1 MSAARAIA
9 LHAIQEALRRKVFL
23 VVAGLTVV
31 SGALFTVGAYFAF
44 DATESFAGT
53 QLVEERTLTGAT
65 LLGLAMF
72 GTLFLGTVLAVFL
85 TLGAVRGDAERG
97 LLQPIVVRPVG
108 RSTFLLA
115 RFAGAAAVSA
125 LYAAIVYGVAVVVVG
140 LIGDWWPDRG
150 VSPAL
155 GLAIGVAVIAAHSLL
170 GSVLL
175 SATANGV
182 AVFMVFGA
190 GLLAGL
196 LGEIGEALN
205 SDTLETIARVAAWL
219 LPFEALYQAGLDA
232 LTADTSGFTR
242 VVVSLGPFGGAEP
255 AGFGLWLWAIAYLAM
270 VGFAAI
276 ALFARTDL

>member
-1 MSAARAIA
+1 M
-9 LHAIQEALRRKVFL
+9 QEAIRRKVFL
-23 VVAGLTVV
+23 VVAGLTLV
-31 SGALFTVGAYFAF
+31 SGALFSVGAYFAF
-44 DATESFAGT
+44 DSTESLRGSE
-53 QLVEERTLTGAT
+53 LVEERTLTGAT

-115 RFAGAAAVSA
+115 RFAGAAAVSSA
-125 LYAAIVYGVAVVVVG
+125 YAATVYGGAILVVG
-140 LIGDWWPDRG
+140 LIGDWWPDR
-150 VSPAL
+150 VATAAL
-155 GLAIGVAVIAAHSLL
+155 GLALGVAVLTALALL
-170 GSVLL
+170 GSVVL

-190 GLLAGL
+190 GLVAGL

-205 SDTLETIARVAAWL
+205 SDTLETIARVAAWV

-232 LTADTSGFTR
+232 LTADTSGITR

-255 AGFGLWLWAIAYLAM
+255 AGFGLWVWAVAYLGL

-276 ALFARTDL
+276 ALFARADL

>member
-1 MSAARAIA
+1 
-9 LHAIQEALRRKVFL
+9 
-23 VVAGLTVV
+23 
-31 SGALFTVGAYFAF
+31 
-44 DATESFAGT
+44 
-53 QLVEERTLTGAT
+53 
-65 LLGLAMF
+65 
-72 GTLFLGTVLAVFL
+72 
-85 TLGAVRGDAERG
+85 
-97 LLQPIVVRPVG
+97 
-108 RSTFLLA
+108 
-115 RFAGAAAVSA
+115 
-125 LYAAIVYGVAVVVVG
+125 VVVG
-140 LIGDWWPDRG
+140 LIGDWWPDRA
-150 VSPAL
+150 VTPAL
-155 GLAIGVAVIAAHSLL
+155 GLAIGVAVIAALALL

-175 SATANGV
+175 SATANGI

-232 LTADTSGFTR
+232 LTADTSGFTG

-255 AGFGLWLWAIAYLAM
+255 AGLGLWLWAIAYLAI